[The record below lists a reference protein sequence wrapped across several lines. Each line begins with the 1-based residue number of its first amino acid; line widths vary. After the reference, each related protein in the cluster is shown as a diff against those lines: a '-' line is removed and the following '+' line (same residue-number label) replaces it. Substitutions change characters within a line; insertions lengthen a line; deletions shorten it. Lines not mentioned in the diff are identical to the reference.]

1 MERPRPSVSTRTAEY
16 APRNLPFT
24 EPPRPRQVTPP
35 PRLDEVRR
43 ARSERIRAALRRW
56 LEEEL

>member
-1 MERPRPSVSTRTAEY
+1 
-16 APRNLPFT
+16 
-24 EPPRPRQVTPP
+24 VTPP